1 MLNVTLQD
9 LKDIIKE
16 SEIALKLKNLNY
28 YTSWQNYKVKHL
40 DLDILLNERLKLKGK
55 ENYEKFITR
64 NYILFEQSLDEGYD
78 DIIFNQLI
86 DVISSN
92 EHELKIYKK

>member
-28 YTSWQNYKVKHL
+28 YTSWQNYKAKHL
-40 DLDILLNERLKLKGK
+40 DLDILLKERLKLKGK

-64 NYILFEQSLDEGYD
+64 NYILFEQSLYEGYD

>member
-40 DLDILLNERLKLKGK
+40 DFDILLNERWKLKGK

>member
-64 NYILFEQSLDEGYD
+64 NYILFEQSLYEGYD